1 MTQLI
6 LEGWVSVLAALQ
18 AQRRSIDAVYVQ
30 QGKDVRNFGHIE
42 RLAAEASIP
51 LRTAPAVEIDTL
63 AQGSSHGGVLA
74 LAGER
79 RFEPLEALAAAPGW
93 VVMLDGVE
101 DPYNYGQAIRALY
114 AAGASGLVA
123 PLRNW
128 DTALNVVA
136 RASAGA
142 SEHIPTARADVQDA
156 LAFFKGRGYRCL
168 AAAKAAGSTP
178 LYAADLRGPLFLLI
192 GGERRGLNAAALAQ
206 CDELVSIPY
215 GRDFKAELDV
225 TSSTAAIA
233 FEVLRQRKLSEL

>member
-1 MTQLI
+1 MSQLI

-18 AQRRSIDAVYVQ
+18 AQRRSIEAVYVQ
-30 QGKDVRNFGHIE
+30 QGKDVRNLGQIE
-42 RLAAEASIP
+42 RLAAEGGIA
-51 LRTAPAVEIDTL
+51 LHMTPAAEIDAL

-74 LAGER
+74 VAGER
-79 RFEPLEALAAAPGW
+79 RFEPLEALAETPGW

-114 AAGASGLVA
+114 AAGANGLVA

-142 SEHIPTARADVQDA
+142 SEHMPTARADVLEA

-168 AAAKAAGSTP
+168 AASKAAGSTP
-178 LYAADLRGPLFLLI
+178 LYAAELGGPLFLLI

-206 CDELVSIPY
+206 CDGLISIPY

-233 FEVLRQRKLSEL
+233 FEVMRQRAYT

>member
-1 MTQLI
+1 MSKLI

-18 AQRRSIDAVYVQ
+18 AQRRSIEAVYVQ
-30 QGKDVRNFGHIE
+30 QGKDVRNLGQIE
-42 RLAAEASIP
+42 RLAAEGGIA
-51 LRTAPAVEIDTL
+51 LHAAPAAEIDAL

-79 RFEPLEALAAAPGW
+79 RFEPLETLAETPGW

-114 AAGASGLVA
+114 AAGANGLVA

-142 SEHIPTARADVQDA
+142 SEHMPTARADVLEA
-156 LAFFKGRGYRCL
+156 LAFFKGRGYRSL

-178 LYAADLRGPLFLLI
+178 LYAAALGGPLFLLI

-206 CDELVSIPY
+206 CDRLISIPY

-233 FEVLRQRKLSEL
+233 FEVMRQRAYT

>member
-1 MTQLI
+1 MSTLV

-18 AQRRSIDAVYVQ
+18 AQRRSIEAVYVQ
-30 QGKDVRNFGHIE
+30 HGKDVRNLGHIE
-42 RLAAEASIP
+42 RLAAERQIAVRSV
-51 LRTAPAVEIDTL
+51 PAAEIDAL
-63 AQGSSHGGVLA
+63 ALGSSHGGVLA
-74 LAGER
+74 LADER
-79 RFEPLEALAAAPGW
+79 RFELLEALAETPGW

-128 DTALNVVA
+128 DTALNVVT

-142 SEHIPTARADVQDA
+142 SEHMPTARADVLEA

-168 AAAKAAGSTP
+168 AAAKQPGSTA
-178 LYAADLRGPLFLLI
+178 LYAADLRGPLFVLI

-233 FEVLRQRKLSEL
+233 FEVMRQRAYT